1 MDMNDNPGFIVA
13 YLLDRRGGGRN
24 ISWRQALAWT
34 PADGLLWLHLDY
46 TAPQTR
52 AWIAESAGL
61 NAIVSGALLAEE
73 TRPRCVAEGDTL
85 LISMRGVNLNPGAD
99 PEDMV
104 SIRIWLEEN
113 RIITLRHRR
122 ILAVDDMRKALDEG
136 RGPRTAGQHVV
147 FLAECLATRI
157 ATVIHNIDEVVDDL
171 EDAVL
176 TEQSQSLR
184 GKLAALRRQ
193 TIAIRRYL
201 APQRELLSRLQTERT
216 PLFDDMDRARLRES
230 ADRTTRYI
238 EDLDSAR
245 ERAAVTQEELS
256 SRLSEQMNSKMYLL
270 SIVAAVFLPLGF
282 LTGLLG
288 INVGGIPGGDNP
300 WGFFL
305 VCAILAVLVGLQ
317 LWLFRRKHWF

>member
-1 MDMNDNPGFIVA
+1 MNEQTGFIA
-13 YLLDRRGGGRN
+13 GYILDRQGGGRS
-24 ISWRQALAWT
+24 ITWHQALEWT
-34 PADGLLWLHLDY
+34 PADDGLLWLHLDY
-46 TAPQTR
+46 TAPQNRT
-52 AWIAESAGL
+52 WIAEGAGL
-61 NAIVSGALLAEE
+61 NAIVSAALLAEE
-73 TRPRCVAEGDTL
+73 TRPRSVTEHDNL
-85 LISMRGVNLNPGAD
+85 LITMRGVNLNPGAD

-122 ILAVDDMRKALDEG
+122 ILAVDDLRQAIEEN
-136 RGPRTAGQHVV
+136 RGPRTTGQLVV
-147 FLAECLATRI
+147 FLADCLAARI
-157 ATVIHNIDEVVDDL
+157 ATVIHNIDEEVDDL

-184 GKLAALRRQ
+184 GKLATLRRQ

-201 APQRELLSRLQTERT
+201 VPQRELLSRLQNERT
-216 PLFDDMDRARLRES
+216 PLLDDTDRARVRET

-288 INVGGIPGGDNP
+288 INVGGIPGADNP
-300 WGFFL
+300 WGFAL
-305 VCAILAVLVGLQ
+305 VSVILIVVVSLQ
-317 LWLFRRKHWF
+317 LWLFRKKHWF